1 MSAWGG
7 GRSHCWNDSK
17 CGHILIN
24 WNGAVLLLV
33 QRIKSPVVQV
43 RETKSGVVEMEVREN
58 KSGVVE
64 MEVRETKSGVVE
76 MEVRETKS
84 GVVEME
90 VEN

>member
-1 MSAWGG
+1 M
-7 GRSHCWNDSK
+7 
-17 CGHILIN
+17 
-24 WNGAVLLLV
+24 LLV

-64 MEVRETKSGVVE
+64 ME
-76 MEVRETKS
+76 TKS